1 MPKLESLMIDVL
13 IAGAGPAGAVAA
25 TVLAR
30 GGARVLVLERARFPR
45 DKLCGDTLNPGA
57 LAILERLG
65 LGRVVSGALPID
77 GMMVTGHAGR
87 SVVGR
92 YEAARGQSLSR
103 RHLDGA
109 LADAAS
115 EAGAQIDEEVL
126 VQGPL
131 IDSSSPAATVAGLVV
146 TRGNGRTLH
155 VRARMVI
162 AADGRYSRVGR
173 ALGLSRSAPHPR
185 RWAIGAYF
193 DGVTGMTSL
202 GEMHVRQTHY
212 LGVAP
217 LPGGL
222 ANACIVAARIPG
234 GSPADLLQ
242 RSLMADPM
250 LRERFAPAR
259 MVGEAACLGPLAVD
273 CSVAGAPGL
282 LLAGDAAGFVDPMT
296 GDGLRFAFR
305 GGELA
310 ALEAMATLEHGGRA
324 EAHVRLAAARAR
336 EFAHKWRFNRTL
348 RLLVAHPRGVRAAG
362 YAAALAPCLVQRA
375 IRYAGDVPV
384 R

>member
-1 MPKLESLMIDVL
+1 MLDVL

-30 GGARVLVLERARFPR
+30 AGARVLVLERARFPR

-65 LGRVVSGALPID
+65 LGHVTAGALPLD
-77 GMMVTGHAGR
+77 GMVVTGDAGVR
-87 SVVGR
+87 VVGR
-92 YEAARGQSLSR
+92 YEALQGKSLSR
-103 RHLDGA
+103 RDLDGA

-115 EAGAQIDEEVL
+115 GAGAQIDEEAL

-131 IDSSSPAATVAGLVV
+131 IDASSRTETVAGLLIK
-146 TRGNGRTLH
+146 RRDGRALQ
-155 VRARMVI
+155 VRARLVI

-173 ALGLSRSAPHPR
+173 ALRLSRSAPHPR

-193 DGVTGMTSL
+193 AGVTGMTSL
-202 GEMHVRQTHY
+202 GEMHVRRAHY

-217 LPGGL
+217 LPGGI
-222 ANACIVAARIPG
+222 ANACVVAPAIPG
-234 GSPADLLQ
+234 GSLADVL
-242 RSLMADPM
+242 RRALMADPL
-250 LRERFAPAR
+250 LRERFASAH
-259 MVGEAACLGPLAVD
+259 MVSEPACLGPLAID

-310 ALEAMATLEHGGRA
+310 ALEALRTIEHGGGD
-324 EAHVRLAAARAR
+324 EAHVRLLAARAR

-348 RLLVAHPRGVRAAG
+348 RLLVAHPGAVRAAG
-362 YAAALAPCLVQRA
+362 YAAALAPSTVQRA
-375 IRYAGDVPV
+375 IRYAGDVHAA
-384 R
+384 